1 MTYRHL
7 TAAVFAAAALMAAG
21 PADAAVATVDMR
33 VLFTDNAEWQAAARA
48 AGERR
53 AQLEREFDQKS
64 EGLTGEALAA
74 LLQEYRDKARAAE
87 RDELT
92 ASYNKVLAVIAEVA
106 REEGYDT
113 VVRARSV
120 LYGAADGDIT
130 AAVKARL

>member
-1 MTYRHL
+1 MKKKER
-7 TAAVFAAAALMAAG
+7 
-21 PADAAVATVDMR
+21 
-33 VLFTDNAEWQAAARA
+33 AAARA

-53 AQLEREFDQKS
+53 AQLEREFDRKS

-92 ASYNKVLAVIAEVA
+92 ATYNKVLAVIAEVA

-130 AAVKARL
+130 VAVKARL

>member
-7 TAAVFAAAALMAAG
+7 ATAVFAAAALMTAG

-33 VLFTDNAEWQAAARA
+33 VLFTDNAEWQAAVRA

>member
-7 TAAVFAAAALMAAG
+7 AAAVFAAAALMAAG

-53 AQLEREFDQKS
+53 AQLEREFDQKA

-130 AAVKARL
+130 AAVKVRL